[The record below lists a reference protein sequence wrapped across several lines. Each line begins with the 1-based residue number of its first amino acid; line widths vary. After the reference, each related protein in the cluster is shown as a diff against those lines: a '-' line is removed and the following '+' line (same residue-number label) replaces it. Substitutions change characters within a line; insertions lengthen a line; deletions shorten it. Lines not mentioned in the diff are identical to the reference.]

1 MCHNGPEADR
11 NRADAESINPIP
23 VYFWHVYRIIIF
35 NIITL
40 KVYSGRPFKR
50 GGVIQGLSLLRPIC
64 QVTLSFMNEMYVAS
78 CRWGG
83 GICVLYHYSVWRYLL
98 FYCDTP
104 KPAILRPIRI
114 EITIR
119 KVCAQNSG
127 SGVFTRRK
135 PGVFH
140 AVAYKILHFFCIF
153 VIKNSP
159 RTFPPPTANQPTIRL
174 NFRPPNP
181 VAFFRTM
188 WMVYI
193 KRTIFR
199 SVVDY
204 NFNTR
209 RPKLNELQY
218 LCSMMAPWHGK
229 FFPLAKG

>member
-1 MCHNGPEADR
+1 MGQRQTGIGPMLKVSTR
-11 NRADAESINPIP
+11 FRS
-23 VYFWHVYRIIIF
+23 RIIIF

-119 KVCAQNSG
+119 KVCAQNPG

-140 AVAYKILHFFCIF
+140 AVAYKILHFLAFLWLKT
-153 VIKNSP
+153 VRVHSHHL
-159 RTFPPPTANQPTIRL
+159 QPTSQ
-174 NFRPPNP
+174 P
-181 VAFFRTM
+181 
-188 WMVYI
+188 
-193 KRTIFR
+193 
-199 SVVDY
+199 SVWTSVHQTLWLS
-204 NFNTR
+204 FV
-209 RPKLNELQY
+209 P
-218 LCSMMAPWHGK
+218 CGW
-229 FFPLAKG
+229 FI